1 MKKSIYNTYLHPT
14 ENSTIIYNA
23 LTDTTVVIPDKIIC
37 DTNILDLNESLLSK
51 LVTEGFI
58 IDDIVDERDEFIKS
72 ALAIEKND
80 TSFHLIINP
89 TINCNF
95 HCWYCYESHI
105 ASKMGPEMVERVKLL
120 IDKIINE
127 GKNLTISF
135 FGGEPMLYYNEVM
148 VPILKHAYDKSSE
161 AQIPFSA
168 NMTSNG
174 FLLSEKRIKAM
185 KMLNFTGAQIT
196 LDGDKDIHNSIRF
209 RHKGDDTFTHI
220 VNNIKL
226 MVKNGM
232 SVTLRVNCSKDNMAS
247 IGQIPAYFNDLTCD
261 EKKLIRVNL
270 QIVWQDNNRKEIYAY
285 MDNMITAF
293 SNEGIPSAKMD
304 FRSFCYGDIRNS
316 CMINYNGDIY
326 KCTAV
331 DFAKTPRDGYLS
343 PEGEIIW
350 ENDSLE
356 KRMASKF
363 KNPNC
368 RHCRIFPL
376 CHGGCTKQSMGSTD
390 YCMHNFD
397 DDEKDSI
404 VTNRILLNVTS
415 C

>member
-14 ENSTIIYNA
+14 ENSTVIYNA

-37 DTNILDLNESLLSK
+37 DTNILDVNESLLSK

-58 IDDIVDERDEFIKS
+58 VDDIVDERDEFIKR
-72 ALAIEKND
+72 ALTIEKND

-105 ASKMGPEMVERVKLL
+105 ASKMAPEMIERVKSL

-196 LDGDKDIHNSIRF
+196 LDGDKDIHNIIRF

-220 VNNIKL
+220 VNNL
-226 MVKNGM
+226 
-232 SVTLRVNCSKDNMAS
+232 SFAS
-247 IGQIPAYFNDLTCD
+247 
-261 EKKLIRVNL
+261 
-270 QIVWQDNNRKEIYAY
+270 
-285 MDNMITAF
+285 M
-293 SNEGIPSAKMD
+293 
-304 FRSFCYGDIRNS
+304 
-316 CMINYNGDIY
+316 
-326 KCTAV
+326 
-331 DFAKTPRDGYLS
+331 
-343 PEGEIIW
+343 
-350 ENDSLE
+350 
-356 KRMASKF
+356 
-363 KNPNC
+363 
-368 RHCRIFPL
+368 
-376 CHGGCTKQSMGSTD
+376 
-390 YCMHNFD
+390 
-397 DDEKDSI
+397 
-404 VTNRILLNVTS
+404 
-415 C
+415 